1 VFDVCRERGREREG
15 GEREQERPGALGR
28 ERGRESERH
37 TQTAE
42 GRERSGVIESDRG
55 RERKKEGKRVP
66 VCLLLT

>member
-37 TQTAE
+37 TQTA
-42 GRERSGVIESDRG
+42 GRGHHAYASEHVQNR
-55 RERKKEGKRVP
+55 
-66 VCLLLT
+66 